1 MSIGSM
7 EQFDECGSL
16 AHGGEMVRLAGEVN
30 KSAALETQLTSSP
43 DVSQAKNY
51 FGQFEPPAPPATDLP
66 SLELGSDT
74 AAIGNLA
81 PTGDFSALPG
91 ADAAVGAPGGLISGL
106 FEIVTEVLTTAAID
120 PTQLASNTSPG

>member
-16 AHGGEMVRLAGEVN
+16 AHGGEMVRLAGEAG
-30 KSAALETQLTSSP
+30 KSAALETQLTSAS

-66 SLELGSDT
+66 GLSLGGDT
-74 AAIGNLA
+74 QPLGNL
-81 PTGDFSALPG
+81 PTGDVSLLPG

-106 FEIVTEVLTTAAID
+106 FEIMTEVLTTTPMDA
-120 PTQLASNTSPG
+120 TQLASNINQG

>member
-16 AHGGEMVRLAGEVN
+16 AHGGEMVRLAGEAN
-30 KSAALETQLTSSP
+30 RTAALETQLTSPS

-51 FGQFEPPAPPATDLP
+51 FGKFEPPAPPATDLP
-66 SLELGSDT
+66 GFSLGSDT
-74 AAIGNLA
+74 PASGNLPA
-81 PTGDFSALPG
+81 GDVSLLPG

-106 FEIVTEVLTTAAID
+106 FEIMTEVLTTTPID
-120 PTQLASNTSPG
+120 PTQLASNVTNG

>member
-16 AHGGEMVRLAGEVN
+16 AHGGEMVRLAGEVD
-30 KSAALETQLTSSP
+30 KAAVLETQLTSPS

-51 FGQFEPPAPPATDLP
+51 FGKFEPPAPPPADLP
-66 SLELGSDT
+66 GLSLGGDTPALGS
-74 AAIGNLA
+74 L
-81 PTGDFSALPG
+81 PTGDVSILPG

-106 FEIVTEVLTTAAID
+106 FEIMTEVLTTTPID
-120 PTQLASNTSPG
+120 PTQLASNINPG